1 MSTYFAG
8 FVAMPAEFHIG
19 LAFIIGLL
27 TGSFLNVVIYR
38 LPKRMMYEWSAQS
51 FEWLNKAPY
60 SESEP
65 PGLVFPASHCM
76 ACKTPIRAWQN
87 IPVLSFLWLRGK
99 CAACGTRIGWRYPLI
114 ELLTACL
121 SAVVVFHF
129 GVTVQAAAG
138 LILTWALV
146 ALCFIDFDHQLL
158 PDSIV
163 LPLLWLGLA
172 MSLIP
177 VFTTPSSAILG
188 AIIGYLSFW
197 SVFHLFKLLTGKEG
211 MGHGDFKLMAL
222 LGAWFGWT
230 LVPQLIIV
238 STFVGSIVGIS
249 LIVLKRSGRDTTIP
263 FGPYIALAGW
273 LGMLWGSEIN
283 SAYLAFAGLR

>member
-1 MSTYFAG
+1 
-8 FVAMPAEFHIG
+8 
-19 LAFIIGLL
+19 
-27 TGSFLNVVIYR
+27 
-38 LPKRMMYEWSAQS
+38 
-51 FEWLNKAPY
+51 
-60 SESEP
+60 
-65 PGLVFPASHCM
+65 
-76 ACKTPIRAWQN
+76 
-87 IPVLSFLWLRGK
+87 
-99 CAACGTRIGWRYPLI
+99 
-114 ELLTACL
+114 
-121 SAVVVFHF
+121 
-129 GVTVQAAAG
+129 
-138 LILTWALV
+138 
-146 ALCFIDFDHQLL
+146 
-158 PDSIV
+158 
-163 LPLLWLGLA
+163 